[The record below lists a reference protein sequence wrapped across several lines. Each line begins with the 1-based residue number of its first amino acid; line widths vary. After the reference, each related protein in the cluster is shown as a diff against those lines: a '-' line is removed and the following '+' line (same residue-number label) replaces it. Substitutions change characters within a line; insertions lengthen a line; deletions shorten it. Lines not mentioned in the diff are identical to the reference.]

1 MKNVM
6 RWGFFIAGIGILFLF
21 FYYFFFP
28 FWPFHSSLG
37 WRFHYFGP
45 RIWPIFP
52 FFGLLILS
60 VAGILI
66 AKCFFQALRESSML
80 RRDELAFCPYC
91 GKDLRKEKA
100 ISEIKAEKL

>member
-28 FWPFHSSLG
+28 FWPLHSSLG
-37 WRFHYFGP
+37 WRVHYFGP

-52 FFGLLILS
+52 FFGLLILI

-66 AKCFFQALRESSML
+66 AKYFFRALKESSISKK
-80 RRDELAFCPYC
+80 DELAFCPYC
-91 GKDLRKEKA
+91 GKDLKQGKTIPEVQ
-100 ISEIKAEKL
+100 AEKL